1 MNCPIRET
9 DAKSNIWLASLPG
22 WEPKT
27 LLFHVGEVGGLSPG
41 PHIYCFPT
49 SVLTQ
54 LRDKV
59 LASSAVPW
67 RTAICRGHRSYFV
80 V

>member
-9 DAKSNIWLASLPG
+9 DAKSNVWLASLPG
-22 WEPKT
+22 WKPQI
-27 LLFHVGEVGGLSPG
+27 LLFHVGEVGGLPPG
-41 PHIYCFPT
+41 PHIYCSPT

-54 LRDKV
+54 LQDEV
-59 LASSAVPW
+59 LTSSGVPW
-67 RTAICRGHRSYFV
+67 RTAIRSGHRSYFV